1 MIKKLKLKK
10 APNIKLQ
17 STSKDIVELKKL
29 KNKNLYFYRFH
40 MQVQHLIPIISQYYH
55 FIYLL
60 DFIEFIIVFGQRRTI
75 TGMAIYSCGEA

>member
-29 KNKNLYFYRFH
+29 KNKKGKRSKKQRKKKNL
-40 MQVQHLIPIISQYYH
+40 MKICS
-55 FIYLL
+55 
-60 DFIEFIIVFGQRRTI
+60 
-75 TGMAIYSCGEA
+75 